1 MGIILIRQK
10 NDLLIVKVAGGAS
23 AQCLALMNA
32 IFLKN
37 KFSRKFKFQ
46 YYPYSTGTYW
56 PLAIDFLLSDSE
68 KSEIQGLTR
77 GLDLSQPL
85 EIGKIIKSHP
95 LMKKSI
101 NYEKFLSLLRHL
113 KCDGFLRRFRGEFTL
128 EASRKRLDRVP
139 SFAKSVSGGYVPI
152 IDQGVRIEM
161 DARFKAA
168 GFKSPFSGDKSP
180 HNLKKVVI
188 HYRIGDKRAKFSH
201 HKDFGGD
208 GIVDPITFANL
219 IIKENQQLGQ
229 VYVVSDEPE
238 IAFGLLKSAGIKAKL
253 NFIQNDLWEDI
264 YLISQSDLFLGSWSQ
279 VSQLGAL
286 CCIGNGGR
294 ALLPRTTQ
302 VGTKISWDISEIEY
316 YDPIFLDENHP
327 IYDPNF
333 KLQSTAH
340 KVYKNKNK

>member
-1 MGIILIRQK
+1 MGIMLPRQK
-10 NDLLIVKVAGGAS
+10 SNRLTIKVAGGAA

-32 IFLKN
+32 IFLGN
-37 KFSRKFKFQ
+37 KFSRKFRFQ
-46 YYPYSTGTYW
+46 YFPYSTGTYW
-56 PLAIDFLLSDSE
+56 PLAIDFLLDENE
-68 KSEIQGLTR
+68 KSETLGSTR
-77 GLDLSQPL
+77 GLDMSQTY

-95 LMKKSI
+95 LMKKSP
-101 NYEKFLSLLRHL
+101 NYEKLLSLLRKL
-113 KCDGFLRRFRGEFTL
+113 KFDGFLRKFRGEFTL

-139 SFAKSVSGGYVPI
+139 SFAKTVSGGYVPLV
-152 IDQGVRIEM
+152 DPVVRIEM

-168 GFKSPFSGDKSP
+168 RVKSPFSIDKSS

-188 HYRIGDKRAKFSH
+188 HYRIGDKRAKFSI

-208 GIVDPITFANL
+208 GIIDPITFANL
-219 IIKENQQLGQ
+219 IMKEEQQLGE

-238 IAFGLLKSAGIKAKL
+238 IAMGLLDSAGIRAKL
-253 NFIQNDLWEDI
+253 NFVQNDLWEDL

-279 VSQLGAL
+279 VSQVGAL
-286 CCIGNGGR
+286 CTIGNGGR

-316 YDPIFLDENHP
+316 YDPIFLGENHP

-333 KLQSTAH
+333 NLQSSAH
-340 KVYKNKNK
+340 KVYKNQNK